1 MTVAYPIIQERR
13 VTLSGVSWELYQSM
27 LAELA
32 ESHVRLT
39 YDRGRLE
46 IMSPTSI
53 HEQVKK
59 VTARLIETYADE
71 IGVDAEG
78 FGSTTFDREDLQK
91 GLEPDEC
98 YYVQNAAAVIGR
110 TSFDWAVDPPP
121 DLAIEVDISRPDV
134 ARQPIYAALGVPEI
148 WRYDGRAF
156 TFLHRQGGTGGGDA
170 QYVASD
176 RSAAFPDL
184 PLAELNR
191 LVQIGLSEGQ
201 TAAVRAMRA
210 WCRGQA

>member
-1 MTVAYPIIQERR
+1 MTLADPIAVQRR
-13 VTLSGVSWELYQSM
+13 VTLRGVSWELYQSM

-32 ESHVRLT
+32 QSHVRLT

-53 HEQVKK
+53 HEQVKT
-59 VTARLIETYADE
+59 VTARVIEAYADLTDME
-71 IGVDAEG
+71 IEG
-78 FGSTTFDREDLQK
+78 FGSTTYDREDLQK

-110 TSFDWAVDPPP
+110 TSFDWEVDPPP

-156 TFLHRQGGTGGGDA
+156 TFLLRQGGSGGADA

-191 LVQIGLSEGQ
+191 FVQIGLSEGQ

-210 WCRGQA
+210 LLRKV